1 MIRAKKSTLI
11 HIVDKDSLDLG
22 FQSLEDQPNQIMRQR
37 TLLLYLIDGHVNR
50 ISDGRINVDDESLVI
65 ITQKNRTTV
74 GSWHNSLY

>member
-50 ISDGRINVDDESLVI
+50 ISDGRINDDESLVI